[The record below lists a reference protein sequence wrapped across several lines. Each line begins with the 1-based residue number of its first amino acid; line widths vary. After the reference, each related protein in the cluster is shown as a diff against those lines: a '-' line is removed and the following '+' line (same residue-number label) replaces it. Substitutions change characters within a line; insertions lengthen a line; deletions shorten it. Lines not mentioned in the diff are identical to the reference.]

1 MNPLQDGKLLT
12 EQKEILDGVKQFYAN
27 LYAKNQ
33 NQVICGRVS
42 TTQDKTAKQEEI
54 LRKISKTVSHENKL
68 HCDKP
73 FNSKEI
79 RQAISTLENN
89 KSPGNDGITAEFYKT
104 FTTLPQ
110 EDLKELFED
119 ISVTGRMQES
129 MRRAVIICIYKKGK
143 TEDITNWRPISLL
156 NYDYKILTKV
166 LANRLQGSLTDII
179 ITEQTAAIKGRTII
193 ENLQINRDIISFA
206 KVKSARSKHN
216 NTRSRK
222 CF

>member
-33 NQVICGRVS
+33 NQVICGGIS
-42 TTQDKTAKQEEI
+42 TTQDKTAKQEI
-54 LRKISKTVSHENKL
+54 LRKISKTVSRENKL

-104 FTTLPQ
+104 FTTLLQ

-129 MRRAVIICIYKKGK
+129 MRQAVINCIYKKGK

-179 ITEQTAAIKGRTII
+179 STEQTAAIKGRTII

-222 CF
+222 RF

>member
-1 MNPLQDGKLLT
+1 MGLNNSMLIFTLKTKTKLFADGL
-12 EQKEILDGVKQFYAN
+12 
-27 LYAKNQ
+27 
-33 NQVICGRVS
+33 S

-89 KSPGNDGITAEFYKT
+89 KSPGNDGITAESYKT

-129 MRRAVIICIYKKGK
+129 MRQAVIICIYKKGK